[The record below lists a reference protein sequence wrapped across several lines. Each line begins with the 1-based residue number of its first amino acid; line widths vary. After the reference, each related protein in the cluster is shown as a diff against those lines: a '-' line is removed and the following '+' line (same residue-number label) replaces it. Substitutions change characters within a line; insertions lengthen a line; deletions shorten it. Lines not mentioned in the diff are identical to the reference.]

1 MDINNS
7 FNKHC
12 FKKFWILITMCI
24 KIDYNS
30 NKNPG
35 PIFSKEDKIY
45 LKGKAN
51 SFSKVKMFL
60 CSKMYLDRN

>member
-1 MDINNS
+1 
-7 FNKHC
+7 
-12 FKKFWILITMCI
+12 MCI